1 MLSYPL
7 LYVHTNIIIILLN
20 LKVCTCVGALHSRC
34 HDIEERVRL
43 RAVHVV
49 HDVAC
54 KHFDAV
60 PMQVRMCS
68 TYTYLCYYFCPI
80 CMCSTVYVETFARLN
95 FREFRE

>member
-7 LYVHTNIIIILLN
+7 LYVRTNNMIILLN
-20 LKVCTCVGALHSRC
+20 LKVCTRAGALHSRC

-60 PMQVRMCS
+60 PMQVCTVRIS
-68 TYTYLCYYFCPI
+68 LLFVLYI
-80 CMCSTVYVETFARLN
+80 CVHFVFTFV
-95 FREFRE
+95 